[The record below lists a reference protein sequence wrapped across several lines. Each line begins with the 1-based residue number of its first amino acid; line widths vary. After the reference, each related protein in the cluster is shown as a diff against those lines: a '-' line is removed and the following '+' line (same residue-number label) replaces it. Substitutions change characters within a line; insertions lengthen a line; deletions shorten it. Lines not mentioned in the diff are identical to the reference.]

1 MTCCRESFLPCTVL
15 STAQALKEWDT
26 VLKLL
31 AEVKAHAAAHPT
43 VTPLP
48 ANLAGRLSSSNQALS
63 RELAAPAVSWKQLLK
78 KKVRRHV
85 HPVPQ

>member
-1 MTCCRESFLPCTVL
+1 ML

-43 VTPLP
+43 VRPLP
-48 ANLAGRLSSSNQALS
+48 ANLQDRLGNSSGALLKD
-63 RELAAPAVSWKQLLK
+63 LASPVATWKQLVR
-78 KKVRRHV
+78 KKVSTQV
-85 HPVPQ
+85 HPLK